1 MRKKSKALLTNRVNT
16 IHIIVGPTASGKS
29 ARALELAREHDGVII
44 NCDSKQIYDAMP
56 ILTAQPSE
64 EEVEN
69 CREEARQQYLAEE
82 RARAERER
90 QFASSKASDE
100 YMQCLESANWE
111 YIHGGATPTEE
122 DEQKCIA
129 ETKSSKDKAE
139 AARDIVECVNQAK
152 SGEDIERCQ
161 DEFGPL

>member
-1 MRKKSKALLTNRVNT
+1 MKFLVVISLALFSFTTSAEQTFRESDLEMQCLESINWKY
-16 IHIIVGPTASGKS
+16 IHGS
-29 ARALELAREHDGVII
+29 
-44 NCDSKQIYDAMP
+44 
-56 ILTAQPSE
+56 AQPSE